1 MKRFCS
7 YFDDYAIVSHVS
19 AVTPAEGTAYCI
31 SAQKEIDADEV
42 KEGGTVIY
50 VLQPVKVN
58 GHVGSVIK
66 SSTGSTAQVV
76 KRKTTCYFRYS
87 VRNTG
92 KIISKFLHPIMKS
105 SDFAGSIIDKG
116 DSKYWAHVGWF
127 FLLPLLFVKGNDG
140 KIPVNTS
147 HTLYTMENIE
157 L

>member
-1 MKRFCS
+1 MKKIFA
-7 YFDDYAIVSHVS
+7 AIFTIMLLQAQVS
-19 AVTPAEGTAYCI
+19 AVTLPEGTVI
-31 SAQKEIDADEV
+31 VVQPQREIDADEV
-42 KEGGTVIY
+42 KEGGTVNFH

-58 GHVGSVIK
+58 GQVVIK
-66 SSTGSTAQVV
+66 SGTEVTAQVV
-76 KRKTTCYFRYS
+76 KKKNNFILGIPGEIQVNNFQILTS
-87 VRNTG
+87 DNE
-92 KIISKFLHPIMKS
+92 IIRLR
-105 SDFAGSIIDKG
+105 GSIIDKG